1 MGKISEL
8 LKAYT
13 EKQVGKAVKLEE
25 AYYADPSSKLV
36 IEGDEIIIQG
46 DISVAKDI
54 SKTLKDPLKII
65 LKEGS
70 QENLSNYSKFLGR
83 LKEDAAEDITSLEA
97 LVKNLEES
105 YGKVVSKKMSVKD
118 IVENATPKDIQ
129 DALKAAM
136 RYNETKQMSEKHYV
150 INLMNSI
157 NLGAEIQSLHKLVP
171 RQQTLREK
179 QALFKNMII
188 HSRILHKVTSS
199 ISEETSTSAR
209 KVAFARHGRKV
220 QDLSFNDLFRG
231 LARLPLDN
239 MDAIT
244 MDQVSKLYTRFELDE
259 LIKVSEQ
266 MDEGFFQKLFDATKG
281 GYRVV
286 MELYYNSLLSA
297 FPTHVVNSLG
307 TVVHMGKDKI
317 DNVLASGIGHVRTK
331 VGKAMGFNPNMN
343 DRISFRAAKH
353 TELASLNS
361 LREAFQLFSK
371 IILTGEGADTVTKFD
386 FKRQPAIKIPGTE
399 GTDNMLDVF
408 DQLNQGRGPEAMMN
422 MLGILTRMPS
432 RFLSAEDTFFKFL
445 SKRHFLYEE
454 ALRIAD
460 TQIAQDI
467 ASGIPISQAKEQGDA
482 LIKQYMANPNKYF
495 PMDFL
500 DRADAHAQKIT
511 FQQPLD
517 PVTSKISK
525 VFRLPVLNFLAPF
538 VKTPINV
545 AKTTFDNSFN
555 IFPVIDALSR
565 GQGREF
571 DKALAKV
578 TTGSFIVMQFAAMAS
593 GSHGDNVV
601 ITGGPH
607 PDYKVRKLMRDNNI
621 PNYAIGLKQDDGS
634 YKYTP
639 FTRLDPI
646 SGLLAMGADYNQYA
660 SVLGADDL
668 EAMATM
674 MAMSAATYVGDQ
686 PFMQGV
692 AEFNKIFMGHNKTQG
707 EAFVEWL
714 GGKSAEVI
722 GTTLSITNPLG
733 VPLGNTLLSYANKYE
748 VPILGDLPPP
758 TSSFYRS
765 YERSASPEKEDTT
778 FDYSIYERQQM
789 GTFYKAFHDKR
800 RQMFTKNPQYNDRYY
815 EQRGMF
821 NKPIGASEHIAFG
834 YEAVFSPF
842 RIQTSAPDD
851 VEKEILNLALSPSD
865 KSLALTW
872 NVDEI
877 DGIKLNKN
885 QKDYFNM
892 LWTEMDENGQIS
904 DNGRN
909 KLYNENTNLKNSL
922 RRVMKTTEYQNGT
935 NEQKYTYLK
944 NVWDIKREN
953 AANQIRNN
961 PQLFPELYETFEN
974 LKNIQNQNKV
984 FKSLELLY
992 GD

>member
-1 MGKISEL
+1 MGKISSI

-36 IEGDEIIIQG
+36 IEGEEIMIQG

-83 LKEDAAEDITSLEA
+83 LKEDAVEDITSLEA
-97 LVKNLEES
+97 LVKNLEEA
-105 YGKVVSKKMSVKD
+105 YGKVVSKKMSVKE
-118 IVENATPKDIQ
+118 IVENATPQDIQ

-209 KVAFARHGRKV
+209 KVAFSRHGRKV

-231 LARLPLDN
+231 LARLPLNN

-266 MDEGFFQKLFDATKG
+266 MDEGFFQKLFDKTRG

-371 IILTGEGADTVTKFD
+371 IIITGEGADTVTKFD

-467 ASGIPISQAKEQGDA
+467 ASGIPINQAKQEGDD

-495 PMDFL
+495 SMDFL

-545 AKTTFDNSFN
+545 AK
-555 IFPVIDALSR
+555 A
-565 GQGREF
+565 
-571 DKALAKV
+571 
-578 TTGSFIVMQFAAMAS
+578 TGSFIVMQFAAMAS

-607 PDYKVRKLMRDNNI
+607 PDYKVRKLMRDLNI

-634 YKYTP
+634 YKYTR

-660 SVLGADDL
+660 SVLGAEDL

-692 AEFNKIFMGHNKTQG
+692 AEFNKIFMGHNKTNG
-707 EAFVEWL
+707 EAFIEWL

-722 GTTLSITNPLG
+722 GTTLSVTNPLG

-765 YERSASPEKEDTT
+765 YERSASPEREDTT

-842 RIQTSAPDD
+842 KIQTSDPDD
-851 VEKEILNLALSPSD
+851 VEKEMLNLALSPSD

-872 NVDEI
+872 NVDDI

-904 DNGRN
+904 NNGKN
-909 KLYNENTNLKNSL
+909 KLYKENTNLKNTM
-922 RRVMKTTEYQNGT
+922 RKVMKTTEYKNGT

-944 NVWDIKREN
+944 NVWDTKREM
-953 AANQIRNN
+953 AANEIRTNQN
-961 PQLFPELYETFEN
+961 LFPELYETFEN

-984 FKSLELLY
+984 FKSLQLLY